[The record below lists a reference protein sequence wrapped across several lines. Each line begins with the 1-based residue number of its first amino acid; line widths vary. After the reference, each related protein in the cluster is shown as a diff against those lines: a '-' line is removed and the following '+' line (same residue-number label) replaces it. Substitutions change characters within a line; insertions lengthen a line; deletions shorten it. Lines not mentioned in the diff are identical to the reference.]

1 MNTNGQVMLNIFDD
15 KNINKDERYMLLI
28 FISRIKEFKEET
40 CISISKMMELF
51 QTKRKNKILDILKS
65 LENKGYIEIIKSV
78 GKTNKY
84 KIIKDYIKRFQNNLE
99 SSIEVGSKSLEI
111 SNGEKESDLGINT
124 SLNNES
130 VCIDFSKGNLS
141 LNNDSI
147 DDYFPKRNS
156 NLNFISDIDS
166 KITSINNATS
176 MKKSGNGSDTSI
188 EISGIINDTSN
199 KKGSSKN
206 GTGSYFETSKI
217 VLENQKEDEE
227 NSCFEGC
234 FEENY
239 GASLEDNN
247 INNKYINNYKLYIN
261 IFNTWNKTK
270 IKVEK
275 VLSNSIKGAI
285 EYAVKAFGE
294 SRVLKAIKNYSEVYY
309 SDYYYDYSWSLVS
322 FLKRENGVKRFLDKG
337 DMWQSYTKAF
347 EKIRKREAFKINI
360 EDYID

>member
-15 KNINKDERYMLLI
+15 KNINKDERYMLLM

-84 KIIKDYIKRFQNNLE
+84 KIIKEYINKSQNNLE
-99 SSIEVGSKSLEI
+99 NSTEVKNDDLENLI
-111 SNGEKESDLGINT
+111 TEKNSNLDSCKD
-124 SLNNES
+124 LNNERS
-130 VCIDFSKGNLS
+130 YNSFSKAS
-141 LNNDSI
+141 LVLEDVSLTSNNDA
-147 DDYFPKRNS
+147 
-156 NLNFISDIDS
+156 
-166 KITSINNATS
+166 TSIKNASSNNDTGN
-176 MKKSGNGSDTSI
+176 KSGSSKSDTS
-188 EISGIINDTSN
+188 
-199 KKGSSKN
+199 
-206 GTGSYFETSKI
+206 SYFETSKI
-217 VLENQKEDEE
+217 VLENQKEDKE

-239 GASLEDNN
+239 CVSLEDNN

>member
-84 KIIKDYIKRFQNNLE
+84 KIIKEYINKSQ
-99 SSIEVGSKSLEI
+99 KSLENSTEVKNDDLENLI
-111 SNGEKESDLGINT
+111 TEKNSNY
-124 SLNNES
+124 NERS
-130 VCIDFSKGNLS
+130 YNSFSKAS
-141 LNNDSI
+141 LVLEDVSLTSNND
-147 DDYFPKRNS
+147 
-156 NLNFISDIDS
+156 
-166 KITSINNATS
+166 
-176 MKKSGNGSDTSI
+176 DTSI
-188 EISGIINDTSN
+188 KNANSNNDTGN
-199 KKGSSKN
+199 KNGSSKN
-206 GTGSYFETSKI
+206 DTSKI

-239 GASLEDNN
+239 CVSLEDNN

-347 EKIRKREAFKINI
+347 EKIRKRESFKINI

>member
-84 KIIKDYIKRFQNNLE
+84 KIIKEYINKSQKNLE
-99 SSIEVGSKSLEI
+99 NSTEVKNDDSENLITEKN
-111 SNGEKESDLGINT
+111 SNY
-124 SLNNES
+124 NERS
-130 VCIDFSKGNLS
+130 YNSFSKAS
-141 LNNDSI
+141 LALEDVSLTSNND
-147 DDYFPKRNS
+147 
-156 NLNFISDIDS
+156 
-166 KITSINNATS
+166 
-176 MKKSGNGSDTSI
+176 DTSI
-188 EISGIINDTSN
+188 KN
-199 KKGSSKN
+199 GSSKN
-206 GTGSYFETSKI
+206 DTSSYFETSKI

-239 GASLEDNN
+239 CVSLEDNN
-247 INNKYINNYKLYIN
+247 INNKYIN

>member
-84 KIIKDYIKRFQNNLE
+84 KIIKEYINKSQ
-99 SSIEVGSKSLEI
+99 KSLENSTEVKNDDLENLI
-111 SNGEKESDLGINT
+111 TEKNSNY
-124 SLNNES
+124 NERS
-130 VCIDFSKGNLS
+130 YNSFSKAS
-141 LNNDSI
+141 LVLENVSLTSNND
-147 DDYFPKRNS
+147 
-156 NLNFISDIDS
+156 
-166 KITSINNATS
+166 
-176 MKKSGNGSDTSI
+176 DTSI
-188 EISGIINDTSN
+188 KNGSSNNDTSIKNGSSNNDTGN
-199 KKGSSKN
+199 KNGSSKN
-206 GTGSYFETSKI
+206 DTSSYFETSKI

-247 INNKYINNYKLYIN
+247 INNKYIN

-337 DMWQSYTKAF
+337 DMWQSYTKDF
-347 EKIRKREAFKINI
+347 EKIRKRESFKINI

>member
-84 KIIKDYIKRFQNNLE
+84 KIIKEYINKSQ
-99 SSIEVGSKSLEI
+99 KSLENSTEVKNDDLENLI
-111 SNGEKESDLGINT
+111 TEKNSNY
-124 SLNNES
+124 NERS
-130 VCIDFSKGNLS
+130 YNSFSKAS
-141 LNNDSI
+141 LVLGDVSLTSNND
-147 DDYFPKRNS
+147 
-156 NLNFISDIDS
+156 
-166 KITSINNATS
+166 
-176 MKKSGNGSDTSI
+176 DTSI
-188 EISGIINDTSN
+188 KNASSNNDTGN
-199 KKGSSKN
+199 KNGSSKSD
-206 GTGSYFETSKI
+206 TGSYFKTSKI
-217 VLENQKEDEE
+217 VLENQEEDEE
-227 NSCFEGC
+227 NSFFEGC
-234 FEENY
+234 FEGNY
-239 GASLEDNN
+239 GFSLEDNN
-247 INNKYINNYKLYIN
+247 INNKYIN

>member
-84 KIIKDYIKRFQNNLE
+84 KIIKEYINKSQ
-99 SSIEVGSKSLEI
+99 KSLENSTEVKNDDLENLI
-111 SNGEKESDLGINT
+111 TEKNSNY
-124 SLNNES
+124 NERS
-130 VCIDFSKGNLS
+130 YNSFSKAS
-141 LNNDSI
+141 LVLENVSLTSNND
-147 DDYFPKRNS
+147 
-156 NLNFISDIDS
+156 
-166 KITSINNATS
+166 
-176 MKKSGNGSDTSI
+176 DTSI
-188 EISGIINDTSN
+188 KNGSSNNDTSIKNGSSNNDTGN
-199 KKGSSKN
+199 KNGSSKN
-206 GTGSYFETSKI
+206 DTGNKNGSSKNDTSSYFETSKI

-247 INNKYINNYKLYIN
+247 INNKYIN

-337 DMWQSYTKAF
+337 DMWQSYTKDF
-347 EKIRKREAFKINI
+347 EKIRKRESFKINI

>member
-84 KIIKDYIKRFQNNLE
+84 KIIKEYINKSQ
-99 SSIEVGSKSLEI
+99 KSLENSTEVKNDDLENLI
-111 SNGEKESDLGINT
+111 TEKNSNY
-124 SLNNES
+124 NERS
-130 VCIDFSKGNLS
+130 YNSFSKAS
-141 LNNDSI
+141 LVLENVSLTSNND
-147 DDYFPKRNS
+147 
-156 NLNFISDIDS
+156 
-166 KITSINNATS
+166 
-176 MKKSGNGSDTSI
+176 DTSI
-188 EISGIINDTSN
+188 KNGSSNNDTGN
-199 KKGSSKN
+199 KNGSSKN
-206 GTGSYFETSKI
+206 DTSSYFETSKI

-247 INNKYINNYKLYIN
+247 INNKYINNNKLYIN

-337 DMWQSYTKAF
+337 DMWQSYTKVF
-347 EKIRKREAFKINI
+347 EKIRKKESFKINI

>member
-84 KIIKDYIKRFQNNLE
+84 KIIKGYINKSQKNLE
-99 SSIEVGSKSLEI
+99 NSTEVKNDDSENLITEKN
-111 SNGEKESDLGINT
+111 SNY
-124 SLNNES
+124 NERS
-130 VCIDFSKGNLS
+130 YNSFSKAS
-141 LNNDSI
+141 LALEDVSLTSNND
-147 DDYFPKRNS
+147 
-156 NLNFISDIDS
+156 
-166 KITSINNATS
+166 
-176 MKKSGNGSDTSI
+176 DTSI
-188 EISGIINDTSN
+188 KN
-199 KKGSSKN
+199 GSSKN
-206 GTGSYFETSKI
+206 DTSSYFETSKI

-234 FEENY
+234 FEGNY
-239 GASLEDNN
+239 AFSLEDNN
-247 INNKYINNYKLYIN
+247 INNKYINNKYIN

>member
-15 KNINKDERYMLLI
+15 KNINKDERYMLLM

-84 KIIKDYIKRFQNNLE
+84 KIIKEYINKSQ
-99 SSIEVGSKSLEI
+99 KSLENSTEVKNDDLENLI
-111 SNGEKESDLGINT
+111 TEKNSNLDSCKD
-124 SLNNES
+124 LNNERS
-130 VCIDFSKGNLS
+130 YNSFSKAS
-141 LNNDSI
+141 LVLEDVSLTSNNDDTSI
-147 DDYFPKRNS
+147 KNANS
-156 NLNFISDIDS
+156 NNDTGNKNGSS
-166 KITSINNATS
+166 K
-176 MKKSGNGSDTSI
+176 SDTS
-188 EISGIINDTSN
+188 
-199 KKGSSKN
+199 
-206 GTGSYFETSKI
+206 SYFETSKI

>member
-84 KIIKDYIKRFQNNLE
+84 KIIKEYINKSQ
-99 SSIEVGSKSLEI
+99 KSLENSTEVKNDDLENLI
-111 SNGEKESDLGINT
+111 TEKNSNY
-124 SLNNES
+124 NERS
-130 VCIDFSKGNLS
+130 YNSFSKAS
-141 LNNDSI
+141 LVLENVSLTSNND
-147 DDYFPKRNS
+147 
-156 NLNFISDIDS
+156 
-166 KITSINNATS
+166 
-176 MKKSGNGSDTSI
+176 DTSI
-188 EISGIINDTSN
+188 KN
-199 KKGSSKN
+199 GSSKN
-206 GTGSYFETSKI
+206 DTSSYFETSKI

-227 NSCFEGC
+227 KSCFEGC
-234 FEENY
+234 FEGNY
-239 GASLEDNN
+239 CVSLEDNN
-247 INNKYINNYKLYIN
+247 INNKYINNNKLYIN

-275 VLSNSIKGAI
+275 VLSNSIKNAI
-285 EYAVKAFGE
+285 EYAIKAFGE
-294 SRVLKAIKNYSEVYY
+294 NSVLKAIKNYSEVYY
-309 SDYYYDYSWSLVS
+309 SDYYYDYGWNLIN
-322 FLKRENGVKRFLDKG
+322 FLKRENGIKRFLDKG
-337 DMWQSYTKAF
+337 DMWQGYAKAF
-347 EKIRKREAFKINI
+347 EKIREREAFKINI

>member
-1 MNTNGQVMLNIFDD
+1 MNANGQVMLNIFND
-15 KNINKDERYMLLI
+15 KNINKDERYMLLM
-28 FISRIKEFKEET
+28 FISRIKEAKEET
-40 CISISKMMELF
+40 SISISNMMELF
-51 QTKRKNKILDILKS
+51 QTKRKKKILDILKS
-65 LENKGYIEIIKSV
+65 LENKGYIEIIKSI

-84 KIIKDYIKRFQNNLE
+84 KIIKDYIKRFQNSLE

-111 SNGEKESDLGINT
+111 SNGEKESDLDI
-124 SLNNES
+124 
-130 VCIDFSKGNLS
+130 I
-141 LNNDSI
+141 
-147 DDYFPKRNS
+147 PKRNS

-166 KITSINNATS
+166 KITSSNNSTGEKITSINNYTS
-176 MKKSGNGSDTSI
+176 VKKSGNGSDTSI

-199 KKGSSKN
+199 KKGSSKSD
-206 GTGSYFETSKI
+206 TGSYFEPSEF
-217 VLENQKEDEE
+217 VLENHEE
-227 NSCFEGC
+227 NEESSCFERC
-234 FEENY
+234 FEGNY
-239 GASLEDNN
+239 CVSLEDNN

>member
-84 KIIKDYIKRFQNNLE
+84 KIIKEYINKSQ
-99 SSIEVGSKSLEI
+99 KSLENSTEVKNDDLENLI
-111 SNGEKESDLGINT
+111 TEKNSNY
-124 SLNNES
+124 NERS
-130 VCIDFSKGNLS
+130 YNSFSKAS
-141 LNNDSI
+141 LVLENVSLTSNND
-147 DDYFPKRNS
+147 
-156 NLNFISDIDS
+156 
-166 KITSINNATS
+166 
-176 MKKSGNGSDTSI
+176 DTSI
-188 EISGIINDTSN
+188 KN
-199 KKGSSKN
+199 GSSKN
-206 GTGSYFETSKI
+206 DTGNKNGSSKNDTSSYFETSKI

-275 VLSNSIKGAI
+275 VLSNSIKDAI

-347 EKIRKREAFKINI
+347 EKIRKKESFKINI

>member
-15 KNINKDERYMLLI
+15 KNINKDERYMLLM

-84 KIIKDYIKRFQNNLE
+84 KIIKEYINKSQ
-99 SSIEVGSKSLEI
+99 KSLENSTEVKNDDLENLI
-111 SNGEKESDLGINT
+111 TEKNSNLDSCKD
-124 SLNNES
+124 LNNERS
-130 VCIDFSKGNLS
+130 YNSFSKAS
-141 LNNDSI
+141 LVLEDVSLTSNND
-147 DDYFPKRNS
+147 
-156 NLNFISDIDS
+156 
-166 KITSINNATS
+166 
-176 MKKSGNGSDTSI
+176 DTSI
-188 EISGIINDTSN
+188 KNANSNNDTGN
-199 KKGSSKN
+199 KNGSSKN

-275 VLSNSIKGAI
+275 ILSNSIKGAI

>member
-1 MNTNGQVMLNIFDD
+1 MNANGQVMLNIFND
-15 KNINKDERYMLLI
+15 KNINKDERYMLLM
-28 FISRIKEFKEET
+28 FISRIKEAKEET
-40 CISISKMMELF
+40 SISISKMMELF
-51 QTKRKNKILDILKS
+51 QTKRKKKILDILKS
-65 LENKGYIEIIKSV
+65 LENKGYIEIIKSI

-130 VCIDFSKGNLS
+130 ICIDFSKRNLS
-141 LNNDSI
+141 LNNNSI

-166 KITSINNATS
+166 KITSINNDTS

-188 EISGIINDTSN
+188 EISGVINDTSN
-199 KKGSSKN
+199 KKGSSKSD
-206 GTGSYFETSKI
+206 TGSYFEPSEF
-217 VLENQKEDEE
+217 VLENHEENEE
-227 NSCFEGC
+227 NSCFDGC
-234 FEENY
+234 FEGNY
-239 GASLEDNN
+239 CVSLEDNN
-247 INNKYINNYKLYIN
+247 INNKYINNKLYIN

-275 VLSNSIKGAI
+275 VLSKSIKNAI
-285 EYAVKAFGE
+285 EYAIKTLGE
-294 SRVLKAIKNYSEVYY
+294 SSVLKAIKNYSEVYY
-309 SDYYYDYSWSLVS
+309 SDYYYDYGWNLVS
-322 FLKRENGVKRFLDKG
+322 FLKRENGIKRFLDKG
-337 DMWQSYTKAF
+337 DMWQSYAKAF
-347 EKIRKREAFKINI
+347 EKIRKRESFKINI

>member
-15 KNINKDERYMLLI
+15 KNINKDERYMLLM

-84 KIIKDYIKRFQNNLE
+84 KIIKEYINKSQNNLE
-99 SSIEVGSKSLEI
+99 NSTEVKNDDLENLI
-111 SNGEKESDLGINT
+111 TEKNSNLDSCKD
-124 SLNNES
+124 LNNERS
-130 VCIDFSKGNLS
+130 YNSFSKAS
-141 LNNDSI
+141 LVLEDVSLTSNNDA
-147 DDYFPKRNS
+147 
-156 NLNFISDIDS
+156 
-166 KITSINNATS
+166 TSIKNASSNNDT
-176 MKKSGNGSDTSI
+176 GNKNGSSKSDTS
-188 EISGIINDTSN
+188 
-199 KKGSSKN
+199 
-206 GTGSYFETSKI
+206 SYFETSKI
-217 VLENQKEDEE
+217 VLENQEEDEE
-227 NSCFEGC
+227 NSFFEGC
-234 FEENY
+234 FEGNY
-239 GASLEDNN
+239 AFSLEDNN

-275 VLSNSIKGAI
+275 VLSNSIKDAI

-309 SDYYYDYSWSLVS
+309 SDYYYDYGWSLVS